1 MRCARDYQ
9 IAHALTRDGNVSSS
23 TEWRVATDL
32 VPYPQALAEME
43 ERVDLLAR
51 GDAPELVWLLEH
63 PPLYTAGTSAA
74 PGELLSVGD
83 VPVYRT
89 GRGGRFTYHG
99 PGQRVAYLVLDLV
112 RRRRD
117 LRLFVWTLEE
127 WVIRS
132 LARLDVRAGRRP
144 GRIGVW
150 VGRGPADEAKIA
162 AIGVRVRRW
171 ITSHGVAL
179 NVATDLARFDGIVP
193 CGLRDSRVTSL
204 RALGSKVSMEDV
216 DTALALEYPALL
228 EALPAMAPP

>member
-1 MRCARDYQ
+1 MA
-9 IAHALTRDGNVSSS
+9 GP
-23 TEWRVATDL
+23 TEWRVSTDL
-32 VPYPQALAEME
+32 VPYPEALAEMD
-43 ERVDLLAR
+43 ERVALVAR

-74 PGELLSVGD
+74 PDELLSTGD

-99 PGQRVAYLVLDLV
+99 PGQRVAYLVLDLGM
-112 RRRRD
+112 RRRD

-132 LARLDVRAGRRP
+132 LARLDVSAGRRA

-171 ITSHGVAL
+171 ITSHGIAL
-179 NVATDLARFDGIVP
+179 NVTTDLDRFHGIVP

-204 RALGSKVSMEDV
+204 RALGSKASMEDV
-216 DTALALEYPALL
+216 DTALAREFPALFGTI
-228 EALPAMAPP
+228 PVMAGE